1 MPLSKDDFLM
11 ILRMDSFPLDKIEKL
26 QLGAKKIFK
35 KTVKDLDSVGELKP
49 KGTGTSRAAK
59 SQPSH

>member
-1 MPLSKDDFLM
+1 MIFLM
-11 ILRMDSFPLDKIEKL
+11 ILRMDSFPLDKIENL
-26 QLGAKKIFK
+26 QLGAKKSFK
-35 KTVKDLDSVGELKP
+35 ETDSVGELKP